1 MTRIRKTVTS
11 SMIGL
16 TLLLAGCAAGAGE
29 GRPVLAMDG
38 QHLDASDPVER
49 ARALVLTGQY
59 GLAIEGLSEAVTRDP
74 GNARALSLLAVSY
87 AQLKRF
93 DLADRYH
100 AEALEIEP
108 SSVIVLNN
116 WGYSYLMRGNGSRA
130 ADLLARAAAANDG
143 RPIVTANLAL
153 ARGNNAESSS
163 SDEVASGTDPMRS
176 VQISSHVILV
186 RPAARLRRMAPGVQM
201 LVTTTSAEAQEPT
214 AVEPPISPSASKAN
228 ETKTAVTTDWR
239 MFRALFALMDRD
251 APLSADALVL
261 EPSQLAEASSAAPQ
275 SPFRFF
281 PDVDDFTRP

>member
-1 MTRIRKTVTS
+1 MTCARNTVTT

-16 TLLLAGCAAGAGE
+16 TLLLGGCAAGAGE

-49 ARALVLTGQY
+49 GRALVLTGQY
-59 GLAIEGLSEAVTRDP
+59 GLAIEELSDAVTQDP

-87 AQLKRF
+87 AQVKRF

-100 AEALEIEP
+100 AQALEIDP

-116 WGYSYLMRGNGSRA
+116 WGYSYLVRGDGSRA
-130 ADLLARAAAANDG
+130 TDLLARAAAANDG

-153 ARGNNAESSS
+153 ARGDNAGTSPSS
-163 SDEVASGTDPMRS
+163 EVASRSDPMRS

-201 LVTTTSAEAQEPT
+201 LVTSTPDSAQEPVPME
-214 AVEPPISPSASKAN
+214 APVSPQASKPGDI
-228 ETKTAVTTDWR
+228 KTAATTDWR
-239 MFRALFALMDRD
+239 LFQALFALMDSD
-251 APLSADALVL
+251 TPPSDGVLVL
-261 EPSQLAEASSAAPQ
+261 EPRQLAEASSATPQ
-275 SPFRFF
+275 SPFGFF
-281 PDVDDFTRP
+281 PDVDDFTKP

>member
-1 MTRIRKTVTS
+1 MTRARETVTTA
-11 SMIGL
+11 MIGL
-16 TLLLAGCAAGAGE
+16 TLLLGGCAAGAGE

-74 GNARALSLLAVSY
+74 GNARALSLLAVCY

-100 AEALEIEP
+100 AQALEIDP
-108 SSVIVLNN
+108 SSVVALNN
-116 WGYSYLMRGNGSRA
+116 WGYSYLVRGDGGRA
-130 ADLLARAAAANDG
+130 TDLLARAAAANDG
-143 RPIVTANLAL
+143 RPIVAANLAL
-153 ARGNNAESSS
+153 ARGTDAETSPSG
-163 SDEVASGTDPMRS
+163 EVASGSDPMRS

-201 LVTTTSAEAQEPT
+201 LVTATPAGAQAPVEAS
-214 AVEPPISPSASKAN
+214 VSPQIGR
-228 ETKTAVTTDWR
+228 TGDIKTAVTTDWR
-239 MFRALFALMDRD
+239 VFQALFALMDSD
-251 APLSADALVL
+251 APPSDGALVL
-261 EPSQLAEASSAAPQ
+261 EPRQLAEASSAAPQ
-275 SPFRFF
+275 SPFGFF